1 MDRFVGQVIFITGAG
16 GGIGEAVAK
25 RFHNEG
31 AIVILSDYSA
41 EAAGRA
47 AAALG
52 TARVR
57 SLAMDVTQS
66 AAVDAALAALSA
78 EFGRIDHLVNSAGV
92 ASIVPTV
99 NVSDAEWRRVSAVNV
114 DGTFYACR
122 AFARLALAAGRRG
135 SIVNLAS
142 VAGLLAIPDR
152 PAYITT
158 KHAVVGMTREMAM
171 EFGQSGIRVNAVAPG
186 IIRTPMSQQHFD
198 APETADRIRRAH
210 ALGRG
215 GEPDEVAAAIAFLCS
230 TDASFITGAVL
241 AVDGGYSAGKA
252 W

>member
-1 MDRFVGQVIFITGAG
+1 MNRFVEQVIFITGAG

-25 RFHNEG
+25 RFHDEG
-31 AIVILSDYSA
+31 ATVILSDYSG
-41 EAAGRA
+41 EAAGRV

-57 SLAMDVTQS
+57 AISLDVTQS
-66 AAVDAALAALSA
+66 DAVDAALAAVSH
-78 EFGRIDHLVNSAGV
+78 ECGRIDHLVNSAGV
-92 ASIVPTV
+92 TSIIPTV
-99 NVSDAEWRRVSAVNV
+99 NVSDAEWRRVSTVNV
-114 DGTFYACR
+114 DGVFYVSR
-122 AFARLALAAGRRG
+122 AFARLSLAAGRHG

-171 EFGQSGIRVNAVAPG
+171 EFGLSGIRVNAVAPG
-186 IIRTPMSQQHFD
+186 IIRTPMSQKHFE
-198 APETADRIRRAH
+198 APETAERIRKAH

-215 GEPDEVAAAIAFLCS
+215 GEPSEVAAAIAFLCS
-230 TDASFITGAVL
+230 SDASFITGAVL
-241 AVDGGYSAGKA
+241 AVDGGYTAGKA